1 MIEDIAQ
8 IDPGCS
14 MLRQAHE
21 VDGRELLVFDREA
34 GGANIAAEG
43 IELRAL
49 FTMSQLR
56 QSVGS
61 GSSGG

>member
-1 MIEDIAQ
+1 
-8 IDPGCS
+8 